1 MRGASG
7 VAGAMERTP
16 RVFEKGGQGT
26 ESQGGGSEVT
36 GAGLKVLSEM

>member
-1 MRGASG
+1 M
-7 VAGAMERTP
+7 AGAMERTP